1 VITVLDPVPL
11 RTFVTVARALS
22 FSRAAEQLGLGQ
34 STVSQ
39 HVRRLERTVGRQL
52 LARDTHGVELT
63 GDGQAMVGL
72 AQEILD
78 SHERALGYFAGGEL
92 RGRLRFGAGEDFALT
107 RLAEV
112 LRDFQ
117 RTHPRVDL
125 ELSIDLSAIMH
136 RQLAH
141 RRLDLVLA
149 KRLPADPQGGGSG
162 GGELVWR
169 DRLRWVGADATQ
181 LVPGQPVPLVVYPPP
196 SLTRTRA
203 LSILDDHGVPHRIAC
218 TSSSLSGIRAAVLAG
233 LGVTVHASTLLPPG
247 MRPLPAPGLPD
258 PGEVEFVLT
267 AARDPMPPVAAALA
281 AAIQA
286 NAHRLRQSL

>member
-1 VITVLDPVPL
+1 MLDPVAL
-11 RTFVTVARALS
+11 RTFVAVARALS

-39 HVRRLERTVGRQL
+39 HVRRLERAVGRQL

-78 SHERALGYFAGGEL
+78 SHDRALGYFAGGEL

-125 ELSIDLSAIMH
+125 ELSIDLSAVMH

-149 KRLPADPQGGGSG
+149 KRLPAEGPG

-181 LVPGQPVPLVVYPPP
+181 LVRGQPVPLVVYPPP

-247 MRPLPAPGLPD
+247 LRPLPAPADLPD

>member
-1 VITVLDPVPL
+1 
-11 RTFVTVARALS
+11 
-22 FSRAAEQLGLGQ
+22 
-34 STVSQ
+34 
-39 HVRRLERTVGRQL
+39 VRRLERAVGRQL
-52 LARDTHGVELT
+52 LARDRHGVELT

-78 SHERALGYFAGGEL
+78 SHERALGYFAGTGL

-125 ELSIDLSAIMH
+125 ELSIDLSAVMR

-141 RRLDLVLA
+141 RRLDLIPA
-149 KRLPADPQGGGSG
+149 KRLPAQDDDGR
-162 GGELVWR
+162 GELVWR
-169 DRLRWVGADATQ
+169 DRLRWVGAGTTH

-196 SLTRTRA
+196 SVTRTRA

-247 MRPLPAPGLPD
+247 LRPLLGEAGLPD
-258 PGEVEFVLT
+258 PGDVEFVLT

-286 NAHRLRQSL
+286 NTHRLRQSL